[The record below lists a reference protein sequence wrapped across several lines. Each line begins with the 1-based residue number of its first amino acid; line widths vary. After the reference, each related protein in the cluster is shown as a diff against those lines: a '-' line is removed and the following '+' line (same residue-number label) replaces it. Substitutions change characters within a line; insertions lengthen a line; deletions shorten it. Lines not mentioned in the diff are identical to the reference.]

1 VSSAGNLKSGLDAH
15 GERLP
20 VSGQRIGLGFG
31 CLEHQDRGGHNEGVL
46 KRVVMQVIK
55 MAMVLAVVVFVITP
69 VYMHGQFILLIGSI
83 ALFLICLFL
92 LKNLD
97 GENSPWW
104 PEKPRH

>member
-1 VSSAGNLKSGLDAH
+1 LSRQDGGATFRLGQHPFPGSVS
-15 GERLP
+15 
-20 VSGQRIGLGFG
+20 GFG
-31 CLEHQDRGGHNEGVL
+31 CLEHHDRGGHNEGVL
-46 KRVVMQVIK
+46 KRAVLQVIK

-69 VYMHGQFILLIGSI
+69 VYTHGQFILLIGSI